1 MKAARAAGAVASG
14 GVGGGERERRE
25 LSAMDGPRVS
35 ILWRKPWLRGLRK
48 TEREREKASRC
59 LMTNVAPAQRAG

>member
-48 TEREREKASRC
+48 TEREKKSF
-59 LMTNVAPAQRAG
+59 

>member
-25 LSAMDGPRVS
+25 LR
-35 ILWRKPWLRGLRK
+35 PWTDRGFRFSGAVGLRGLRK
-48 TEREREKASRC
+48 RERET
-59 LMTNVAPAQRAG
+59 L

>member
-25 LSAMDGPRVS
+25 LSAMDGPRVV
-35 ILWRKPWLRGLRK
+35 LRK
-48 TEREREKASRC
+48 TERERELLDA
-59 LMTNVAPAQRAG
+59 